1 MKKAIFL
8 FMTLLMCGAFL
19 SCNKDDDP
27 EQMTIAVTAVTITE
41 GETYA
46 MTVGDTHTFRATVSP
61 TNATDKSITW
71 SSSASSILSINA
83 QSGVAEALTDG
94 RATITAQAGNERA
107 TIEVTVTA
115 ATVAVESV
123 TISPESL
130 EPLLPEEQVQL
141 SATVTPDN
149 ATDKSVAWESLNEDV
164 ATVDQTGLV
173 TAVAEGEAT
182 IRATAG
188 DQSASLNVTVLSPYA
203 QGWVSMAG
211 EWGYPATA
219 FAETDDMPINSPYIH
234 LSFSEG
240 QCAGATLLVTF
251 NAGTYLGGF
260 VDTINSHFP
269 EAATVSGDGYNILE
283 VDLFKVGVKKIFEGK
298 TIGEIQQMA
307 QGEMEDI
314 LANWWTTLGLC
325 NTLYSNEYW
334 DISSFDYFGDIRNQ
348 QHIDYLLL
356 DMDRMGITVSETED
370 PQLVPEA
377 CQLEL
382 LFNKVTGQ
390 CEEAYAYMCFSH
402 PTGCQTFV
410 SNYVK
415 TGVTCTRDVGGGQG
429 ESVQITLH
437 TISGNVFTGKMRTE
451 IIEMTNDEIIG
462 NVLNLCIK

>member
-1 MKKAIFL
+1 
-8 FMTLLMCGAFL
+8 
-19 SCNKDDDP
+19 
-27 EQMTIAVTAVTITE
+27 
-41 GETYA
+41 
-46 MTVGDTHTFRATVSP
+46 
-61 TNATDKSITW
+61 
-71 SSSASSILSINA
+71 
-83 QSGVAEALTDG
+83 
-94 RATITAQAGNERA
+94 
-107 TIEVTVTA
+107 
-115 ATVAVESV
+115 
-123 TISPESL
+123 
-130 EPLLPEEQVQL
+130 
-141 SATVTPDN
+141 
-149 ATDKSVAWESLNEDV
+149 
-164 ATVDQTGLV
+164 
-173 TAVAEGEAT
+173 
-182 IRATAG
+182 
-188 DQSASLNVTVLSPYA
+188 
-203 QGWVSMAG
+203 MAG

-251 NAGTYLGGF
+251 NAGAYLGGF
-260 VDTINSHFP
+260 VNTINSHFP

-325 NTLYSNEYW
+325 NTLYSNGYW
-334 DISSFDYFGDIRNQ
+334 DISSFDCFGAMSNR

-356 DMDRMGITVSETED
+356 DMDTMGITESETED
-370 PQLVPEA
+370 PQLVPEE

-390 CEEAYAYMCFSH
+390 CEKAYAYMCFST

-415 TGVTCTRDVGGGQG
+415 TGVTYTRDVAGGQG